1 MRKDKLKSIDIR
13 YFLIPFIVL
22 ILIFFGLT
30 AYMVNNYVNK
40 SYEIF
45 EESSLDIADSYSH
58 TLITSQEAHTIV
70 SELLEEKLMIAS
82 QAAKL
87 IQGFETTEE
96 LAELAERFFIDEIYI
111 YNPEGEIIHSNITKY
126 IGWKAYPGHPVH
138 DFMISDE
145 QILVEDIR
153 RDSES
158 DIYYKYVYFQVA
170 DGSFVQIGVLAED
183 VREFLGRFELD
194 RLIDDMSDREN
205 IAHISFV
212 DNNNEVIISN
222 NSQYIEE
229 IAEEI
234 TTHKETFGPEQHS
247 IRTVLGG
254 QDVFQV
260 CVPVKSENKS
270 FGTLTVAW
278 KTAEIDAEI
287 KNIIFNSFLQLF
299 LVSAI
304 IGAILY
310 YAYRKNKSN
319 IRIAY
324 YDMLTDLPN
333 SQYLAEYLQNEIKD
347 VGKDKKAVMLLN
359 CTNFKVLNMTYGYA
373 YGDKI
378 LTQIADKIKNLLK
391 EDQEIFRTSADR
403 FVLVIGSYKIKDEL
417 KELAQRIIAVFQN
430 PFVVDKGLQFINA
443 EIAIIEV
450 KNPKVT
456 VDSLLRDVTLALS
469 YIGSNSDG
477 TISFFEEDMKVIARR
492 QDKIEKVLREVI
504 KGDEER
510 MFYLQFQPKWDLKQ
524 NRIMGFEALARLNIP
539 GMGIIPPAE
548 FIDIAEKRLLIYD
561 LGKQI
566 LQRACKFSKN
576 LHGSGYENINLSVN
590 ISGLQ
595 LLRDEFIPDI
605 KQFIQSSCADIKS
618 LEFEITESVLLSN
631 YDLLNEKL
639 KDIRK
644 MGIAVSLDDFG
655 TGFSSLARLREL
667 NINIVKL
674 DRYFIS
680 KIKNEDEKKLMSA
693 DIISMAHKIGLTVVA
708 EGVEEEEQRRY
719 LQKHDCDI
727 IQGYL
732 VSKPLAEADALE
744 FLKNS
749 Q

>member
-13 YFLIPFIVL
+13 YFLIPFVIL

-212 DNNNEVIISN
+212 DNKNEVIIIN

-333 SQYLAEYLQNEIKD
+333 SQYLAEYLPNEIKD

-566 LQRACKFSKN
+566 LQRACKFSKS

-744 FLKNS
+744 FLKNN

>member
-158 DIYYKYVYFQVA
+158 DIYYKYAYFQVA

-324 YDMLTDLPN
+324 YDMLTKLPN

-391 EDQEIFRTSADR
+391 EDQEIFRTTADR

-417 KELAQRIIAVFQN
+417 KELAKKIIAVFQN

-566 LQRACKFSKN
+566 LQRACKFSKS

-644 MGIAVSLDDFG
+644 NGHCC
-655 TGFSSLARLREL
+655 FS
-667 NINIVKL
+667 
-674 DRYFIS
+674 
-680 KIKNEDEKKLMSA
+680 
-693 DIISMAHKIGLTVVA
+693 G
-708 EGVEEEEQRRY
+708 
-719 LQKHDCDI
+719 
-727 IQGYL
+727 
-732 VSKPLAEADALE
+732 
-744 FLKNS
+744 
-749 Q
+749 

>member
-13 YFLIPFIVL
+13 YFLIPFVIL

-158 DIYYKYVYFQVA
+158 DIYYKYAYFQVA

-359 CTNFKVLNMTYGYA
+359 CTNFKVLN
-373 YGDKI
+373 
-378 LTQIADKIKNLLK
+378 Q
-391 EDQEIFRTSADR
+391 
-403 FVLVIGSYKIKDEL
+403 
-417 KELAQRIIAVFQN
+417 
-430 PFVVDKGLQFINA
+430 
-443 EIAIIEV
+443 
-450 KNPKVT
+450 
-456 VDSLLRDVTLALS
+456 
-469 YIGSNSDG
+469 
-477 TISFFEEDMKVIARR
+477 
-492 QDKIEKVLREVI
+492 
-504 KGDEER
+504 
-510 MFYLQFQPKWDLKQ
+510 
-524 NRIMGFEALARLNIP
+524 
-539 GMGIIPPAE
+539 
-548 FIDIAEKRLLIYD
+548 YD
-561 LGKQI
+561 LW
-566 LQRACKFSKN
+566 LCLWR
-576 LHGSGYENINLSVN
+576 
-590 ISGLQ
+590 
-595 LLRDEFIPDI
+595 
-605 KQFIQSSCADIKS
+605 
-618 LEFEITESVLLSN
+618 
-631 YDLLNEKL
+631 
-639 KDIRK
+639 
-644 MGIAVSLDDFG
+644 
-655 TGFSSLARLREL
+655 
-667 NINIVKL
+667 
-674 DRYFIS
+674 
-680 KIKNEDEKKLMSA
+680 
-693 DIISMAHKIGLTVVA
+693 
-708 EGVEEEEQRRY
+708 
-719 LQKHDCDI
+719 
-727 IQGYL
+727 
-732 VSKPLAEADALE
+732 
-744 FLKNS
+744 
-749 Q
+749 